1 MSSDAPLLR
10 LGEST
15 AEAVERVLQN
25 VAPGAARVGAVRAG
39 NGTEQAAEQAVQGL
53 AMPAVCAEVSYVD
66 GVTGGNVFLLPVEG
80 ARRLAATMMGGEAGD
95 AVEGAELSELELSA
109 VGEAMNQMMSAAA
122 MATAGVL
129 GQEVEI
135 APPNIRVLTTEAE
148 AAEMLRASAAPHVLT
163 TSFTVADVSA
173 RLVQLVP
180 NAFVVRMDRA
190 LDAQTT
196 EYTSAPLGAA
206 LRAVPVRVWAELGRA
221 RMPAGTSLDLP
232 TGSVVELDREVE
244 DPVDL
249 YVDGL
254 HFATGRL
261 RVAEDGGLQLE
272 VETVLGL
279 QHGAAVAELA
289 ASPPAPADEPEG
301 AEEPASADEPLVSD
315 EPLVADEPAV
325 AEAATELEPDEASRT
340 EPESPT
346 QSTEV

>member
-1 MSSDAPLLR
+1 
-10 LGEST
+10 
-15 AEAVERVLQN
+15 
-25 VAPGAARVGAVRAG
+25 
-39 NGTEQAAEQAVQGL
+39 
-53 AMPAVCAEVSYVD
+53 VCAEVSYVD

-80 ARRLAATMMGGEAGD
+80 ARRLAAAMGAEHDAGS
-95 AVEGAELSELELSA
+95 AEGAELTEIELSA

-122 MATAGVL
+122 LATSSVL

-135 APPNIRVLTTEAE
+135 SPPQIRVVTTEAE
-148 AAEMLRASAAPHVLT
+148 AAEVLRASAAPHVLT
-163 TSFTVADVSA
+163 VSFTVADVSA
-173 RLVQLVP
+173 RLIQLVP

-190 LDAQTT
+190 LEAQTT
-196 EYTSAPLGAA
+196 EYTTAPLGAA

-261 RVAEDGGLQLE
+261 RVAEDGSLQLE
-272 VETVLGL
+272 VEQVLGL
-279 QHGAAVAELA
+279 GGAATAVAELA
-289 ASPPAPADEPEG
+289 PPSPAVAVDDEPEV
-301 AEEPASADEPLVSD
+301 ADAPEAADEIPQ
-315 EPLVADEPAV
+315 A
-325 AEAATELEPDEASRT
+325 

-346 QSTEV
+346 ESKEV

>member
-1 MSSDAPLLR
+1 MSADAPLLS

-15 AEAVERVLQN
+15 AEAVERALQN
-25 VAPGAARVGAVRAG
+25 VYPGAARVGAVVAG
-39 NGTEQAAEQAVQGL
+39 HGAEQAGEQAVQGL
-53 AMPAVCAEVSYVD
+53 AVPAVCAEVSYVD
-66 GVTGGNVFLLPVEG
+66 GVTGGNVFLLPVDG
-80 ARRLAATMMGGEAGD
+80 ARRLAATMGVEGSDTA
-95 AVEGAELSELELSA
+95 AEGAELTEIELSA

-122 MATAGVL
+122 LATATVL

-135 APPNIRVLTTEAE
+135 APPRIRVVTTEAE
-148 AAEMLRASAAPHVLT
+148 AAEVLRASAAPHVLT
-163 TSFTVADVSA
+163 VSFTVADVSA

-190 LDAQTT
+190 LQAQTT
-196 EYTSAPLGAA
+196 EYTTAPLGAA

-261 RVAEDGGLQLE
+261 RVAEDGSLQLE
-272 VETVLGL
+272 VEEVVGLG
-279 QHGAAVAELA
+279 GADPAVPELA
-289 ASPPAPADEPEG
+289 PPPPPALADEPEA
-301 AEEPASADEPLVSD
+301 AEEIPQA
-315 EPLVADEPAV
+315 
-325 AEAATELEPDEASRT
+325 

-346 QSTEV
+346 ETKEV

>member
-1 MSSDAPLLR
+1 MSADAGRVGLNS

-15 AEAVERVLQN
+15 AEAVERALQN
-25 VAPGAARVGAVRAG
+25 AYPGAARVGAVVAG
-39 NGTEQAAEQAVQGL
+39 HGAEQAGEQAVHGL
-53 AMPAVCAEVSYVD
+53 AVPAVCAEVSYVD

-80 ARRLAATMMGGEAGD
+80 ARRLAATMGADG
-95 AVEGAELSELELSA
+95 AVESAEGAELTELELSA

-122 MATAGVL
+122 LATASVL

-135 APPNIRVLTTEAE
+135 SPPSIRVVTTEAE
-148 AAEMLRASAAPHVLT
+148 AAEILRSSAAPHVLT
-163 TSFTVADVSA
+163 VNFTVADVSA
-173 RLVQLVP
+173 RLIQLVP

-190 LDAQTT
+190 LEAQTT
-196 EYTSAPLGAA
+196 EYTTAPLGAA

-261 RVAEDGGLQLE
+261 RVAEDGSLQLE
-272 VETVLGL
+272 VEEVLGL
-279 QHGAAVAELA
+279 GGAATAMAELA
-289 ASPPAPADEPEG
+289 LPFSPPAVEAAVEAADEPE
-301 AEEPASADEPLVSD
+301 
-315 EPLVADEPAV
+315 VADEP
-325 AEAATELEPDEASRT
+325 EAAEEIPQAD
-340 EPESPT
+340 PESPT
-346 QSTEV
+346 ETKEV

>member
-1 MSSDAPLLR
+1 MSADAPLLR

-15 AEAVERVLQN
+15 AEAVEGALQS
-25 VAPGAARVGAVRAG
+25 VATGAARVGAVVAG
-39 NGTEQAAEQAVQGL
+39 HGSDQAADQAVQGL
-53 AMPAVCAEVSYVD
+53 ALPAVCAEVSYVD

-80 ARRLAATMMGGEAGD
+80 ARRLAAAMMGQDGAD
-95 AVEGAELSELELSA
+95 VVEGGELSELDLSA

-122 MATAGVL
+122 MATARVL

-135 APPNIRVLTTEAE
+135 APPHIRVVTTEAE
-148 AAEMLRASAAPHVLT
+148 AAEMLRAFAAPHVLT
-163 TSFTVADVSA
+163 TSFTVADVTA

-196 EYTSAPLGAA
+196 EYTSAPLGTA

-261 RVAEDGGLQLE
+261 RVAEDGNLQLQ
-272 VETVLGL
+272 VETVVGL
-279 QHGAAVAELA
+279 QTGAAVAELVA
-289 ASPPAPADEPEG
+289 AQPAI
-301 AEEPASADEPLVSD
+301 V
-315 EPLVADEPAV
+315 DEPAV
-325 AEAATELEPDEASRT
+325 VDEPEVAEAAAELEPEEASQT
-340 EPESPT
+340 EPQSPT

>member
-1 MSSDAPLLR
+1 MSDAPLLS

-15 AEAVERVLQN
+15 AEAVERALQN
-25 VAPGAARVGAVRAG
+25 AYPGAARVGAVVAG
-39 NGTEQAAEQAVQGL
+39 HGAEQAGEQAVHGL
-53 AMPAVCAEVSYVD
+53 AVPAVCAEVSYVD

-80 ARRLAATMMGGEAGD
+80 ARRLAAAMMGEEGPA
-95 AVEGAELSELELSA
+95 AAEGAELTELELSA

-122 MATAGVL
+122 LATSGVL

-135 APPNIRVLTTEAE
+135 APPKIRVVTTEAE
-148 AAEMLRASAAPHVLT
+148 AAEILRASAAPHLLT

-196 EYTSAPLGAA
+196 EYTSAPLGDA
-206 LRAVPVRVWAELGRA
+206 LRAVPLRVWAELGRA

-261 RVAEDGGLQLE
+261 RVAEDGSLQLE
-272 VETVLGL
+272 VEQVLGL
-279 QHGAAVAELA
+279 QHGAALAELTA
-289 ASPPAPADEPEG
+289 APPAFADEPAIADEPE
-301 AEEPASADEPLVSD
+301 AAD
-315 EPLVADEPAV
+315 
-325 AEAATELEPDEASRT
+325 AAAELEPEEASQA
-340 EPESPT
+340 EPQSPT
-346 QSTEV
+346 ESTEV

>member
-1 MSSDAPLLR
+1 MSANAGRVGLDS

-15 AEAVERVLQN
+15 AEAVEGALQN
-25 VAPGAARVGAVRAG
+25 AYPGAARVGPVVAG
-39 NGTEQAAEQAVQGL
+39 QGAEQAGEQAVHGL
-53 AMPAVCAEVSYVD
+53 SVPAVCAEVSYVD

-80 ARRLAATMMGGEAGD
+80 ARRLAATMGAEHDAGS
-95 AVEGAELSELELSA
+95 AEGAELTEIELSA

-122 MATAGVL
+122 LATSSVL

-135 APPNIRVLTTEAE
+135 SPPQIRVVTTEAE
-148 AAEMLRASAAPHVLT
+148 AAEILRASAAPHVLT
-163 TSFTVADVSA
+163 VSFTVADVSA
-173 RLVQLVP
+173 RLIQLVP

-190 LDAQTT
+190 LEAQTT
-196 EYTSAPLGAA
+196 EYTTAPLGAA

-261 RVAEDGGLQLE
+261 RVAEDGSLQLE
-272 VETVLGL
+272 VEQVLGL
-279 QHGAAVAELA
+279 GGAATAVAELA
-289 ASPPAPADEPEG
+289 PPSSPPAVAVADEPEV
-301 AEEPASADEPLVSD
+301 ADAPEAADEIPQ
-315 EPLVADEPAV
+315 A
-325 AEAATELEPDEASRT
+325 

-346 QSTEV
+346 ESTEV

>member
-1 MSSDAPLLR
+1 MSDAPLLS

-15 AEAVERVLQN
+15 AEAVERALQN
-25 VAPGAARVGAVRAG
+25 VYPGAARVGAVVAG
-39 NGTEQAAEQAVQGL
+39 HGAEQAGEQAVHGL
-53 AMPAVCAEVSYVD
+53 AVPAVCAEVSYVD
-66 GVTGGNVFLLPVEG
+66 GVTGGNVFLLPVDG
-80 ARRLAATMMGGEAGD
+80 ARRLAATMGVESTAT
-95 AVEGAELSELELSA
+95 AAEGAELSEIELSA

-122 MATAGVL
+122 LATSGVL

-135 APPNIRVLTTEAE
+135 APPQIRVVTTEAE
-148 AAEMLRASAAPHVLT
+148 AAEILRASAAPHVLT
-163 TSFTVADVSA
+163 VNFTVADVSA
-173 RLVQLVP
+173 RLIQLVP

-190 LDAQTT
+190 LESQTT
-196 EYTSAPLGAA
+196 EYTTAPLGAA

-261 RVAEDGGLQLE
+261 RVAEDGSLQLE
-272 VETVLGL
+272 VEEVVGLG
-279 QHGAAVAELA
+279 GSDPAVAELA
-289 ASPPAPADEPEG
+289 PPVAELAPPPPPALADEPEA
-301 AEEPASADEPLVSD
+301 AEEIPQA
-315 EPLVADEPAV
+315 
-325 AEAATELEPDEASRT
+325 

-346 QSTEV
+346 ETKEV